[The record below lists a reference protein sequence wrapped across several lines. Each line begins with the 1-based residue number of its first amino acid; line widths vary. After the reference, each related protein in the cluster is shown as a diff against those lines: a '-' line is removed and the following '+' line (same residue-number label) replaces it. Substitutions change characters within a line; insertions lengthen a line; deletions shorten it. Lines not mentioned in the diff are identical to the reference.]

1 MTRLLVA
8 LVALLVPLSVK
19 ADPKILVMGDSML
32 AAYQHD
38 GRSVGDALAQDLGAD
53 VTMRAVP
60 GARMI
65 YRLPITG
72 AIGFNI
78 PKQFRDRNWDY
89 VVLNGG
95 GNDLWMFCG
104 CNRCDARMNAMIRE
118 DGRAGAIPRLAMQI
132 RQSGAKV
139 IWLGYLRSPGFGS
152 PIEGCKDEGDELEAR
167 IARMAALVDGI
178 YFVSNADLV
187 PHGDTSFHGHDRIHP
202 SPKGTRAIAARAAE
216 VIRRTH

>member
-1 MTRLLVA
+1 MFRLLS
-8 LVALLVPLSVK
+8 LLAFLCLPLSAG
-19 ADPKILVMGDSML
+19 ADPRILVMGDSML
-32 AAYQHD
+32 ATHQNT
-38 GRSVGDALAQDLGAD
+38 GRSVGHVLADELGAR

-65 YRLPITG
+65 YRLPISG

-78 PKQFRDRNWDY
+78 SKQFRRGDWDY
-89 VVLNGG
+89 VVVNGG
-95 GNDLWMFCG
+95 GNDLWLVCG
-104 CNRCDARMNAMIRE
+104 CQRCDQRMNAMIRE
-118 DGRAGAIPRLAMQI
+118 DGRAGAIPSLAMQL

-152 PIEGCKDEGDELEAR
+152 PIEGCRDEGDELEAR

-187 PHGDTSFHGHDRIHP
+187 PNGDTSFHGLDRIHP
-202 SPKGTRAIAARAAE
+202 SPKGAQAIAARAAD
-216 VIRRTH
+216 VIRQLN